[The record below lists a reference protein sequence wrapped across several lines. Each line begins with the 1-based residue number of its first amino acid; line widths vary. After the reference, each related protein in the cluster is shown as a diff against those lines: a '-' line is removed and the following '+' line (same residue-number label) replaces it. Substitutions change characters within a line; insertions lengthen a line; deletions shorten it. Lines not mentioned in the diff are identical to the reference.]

1 MRRKYN
7 DIKMKVILKI
17 MFIIFIGGIIAGLYL
32 QNTGDENYQ
41 IVFGLDILF
50 LSFILMPLFI
60 FHRYKNGKYKKYV
73 IDPKSKNPFKINQKD
88 L

>member
-1 MRRKYN
+1 
-7 DIKMKVILKI
+7 MKLLLKI
-17 MFIIFIGGIIAGLYL
+17 LFFIFIAVLITGGYL
-32 QNTGDENYQ
+32 NLIGNSVYNLV
-41 IVFGLDILF
+41 IGIDILF

-60 FHRYKNGKYKKYV
+60 YYRYKKGKYKKYV

>member
-1 MRRKYN
+1 MFGGYLN
-7 DIKMKVILKI
+7 LIGNSFYDVVI
-17 MFIIFIGGIIAGLYL
+17 GI
-32 QNTGDENYQ
+32 
-41 IVFGLDILF
+41 DILF

-60 FHRYKNGKYKKYV
+60 YYRYKKGKYKKYV

>member
-1 MRRKYN
+1 
-7 DIKMKVILKI
+7 MKTVLKI
-17 MFIIFIGGIIAGLYL
+17 LFFIFIGGLIIGFYL
-32 QNTGDENYQ
+32 QKINNENYRL
-41 IVFGLDILF
+41 VLGVDIIF

-60 FHRYKNGKYKKYV
+60 FYRYKNGKYKKYV

>member
-1 MRRKYN
+1 
-7 DIKMKVILKI
+7 MKTLLKI
-17 MFIIFIGGIIAGLYL
+17 FFIIFIGGLIAGFYL
-32 QNTGDENYQ
+32 QKTNNETYQ

-60 FHRYKNGKYKKYV
+60 FYRYKNGKYKKYV

>member
-1 MRRKYN
+1 
-7 DIKMKVILKI
+7 MKLLLKI
-17 MFIIFIGGIIAGLYL
+17 LFFIFIAGLITGGYL
-32 QNTGDENYQ
+32 NLIGNPIYDLV
-41 IVFGLDILF
+41 IGIDILF

-60 FHRYKNGKYKKYV
+60 YYRYKKGKYKKYV